1 MGLRVGLAAD
11 RNDETPASEALL
23 RRLLRSDDQLR
34 RRPDGKPEGKSWL
47 SAAHAG
53 SLTLGVAAEVQ
64 IGCDAELV
72 IEKKRGRLAQS
83 PRKGTLRIG
92 AVDAQKGYQNIGE
105 AATRVWCAVEAI
117 KKAGAEHV
125 QTPLTFEN
133 HGTDC
138 VRLAAGELAVATWV
152 GPLDSGVLAL
162 AIALQVP
169 DAKLVPSTRSARDL
183 GAISPAPMRIYSY
196 RHVVGFGDTNLV
208 GNVYFVNHIEWQ
220 GRCRE
225 MFLREKAPEV
235 VQGFAQGLALVTTRC
250 SCEYLSELM
259 GLR

>member
-1 MGLRVGLAAD
+1 M
-11 RNDETPASEALL
+11 
-23 RRLLRSDDQLR
+23 
-34 RRPDGKPEGKSWL
+34 
-47 SAAHAG
+47 
-53 SLTLGVAAEVQ
+53 
-64 IGCDAELV
+64 
-72 IEKKRGRLAQS
+72 
-83 PRKGTLRIG
+83 
-92 AVDAQKGYQNIGE
+92 
-105 AATRVWCAVEAI
+105 
-117 KKAGAEHV
+117 
-125 QTPLTFEN
+125 
-133 HGTDC
+133 
-138 VRLAAGELAVATWV
+138 
-152 GPLDSGVLAL
+152 
-162 AIALQVP
+162 QVP

-259 GLR
+259 VFDEVRVDMRLDGIRENRIAFDFEYWRCNGDGPDELIALGHQEVACLRNSGTFRMPGEVPSALLAALQPYQNACPIR